1 MTDNAPKPV
10 GRAAARKGR
19 RFPIIWTIPVVALAI
34 GAWLAWDTMRKR
46 GPTIVI
52 SFEDAEGLQVGQ
64 SQLKFKDITLG
75 TVKSLNFAEDR
86 RKVIISITTTAQ
98 AEPFL
103 TRGTEFWVVK
113 PRLFAG
119 SISGFSTLLSGA
131 YIGMLP
137 GPATEPAE
145 RTYIGR
151 EEPPVLDA
159 DVPGR
164 TFLLK
169 TDAIGSVSLG
179 SPVFYRGLSVGEV
192 LGWDIGDLA
201 KSVTIHAF
209 VRSPYDTYVHDQ
221 TRFWNASGVAVKL
234 GAGGVELQVE
244 SLRALLLGGVA
255 FETPETAPPS
265 QVSAADHEFPLFPN
279 QDAERNASYSR
290 KIPLLVYFP
299 SSVRGLGP
307 GSDVVMHGL
316 RVGRVTDV
324 RLSFDLAKDE
334 VLAPVRLEIEPER
347 VVGIGRQVVQDT
359 AVMVQ
364 TLVDKGLRATPQSGS
379 LITGE
384 MLVSLDIVPDAP
396 AAKVAIEDG
405 AFLFPT
411 SSSGGLASLQ
421 ASAGDLLRNVNAIPF
436 GSIGDG
442 LNVMVKN
449 MSTLTSAPQLQQS
462 LTALAATLAEAQAVM
477 KSLDTQMGPALKQ
490 LPEIAT
496 SLQVMLKQSNQLM
509 RSVDAGYGDNT
520 QFHRDL
526 DRLMAQLNDAV
537 HSFQALA
544 DLLTQHPEALVRGR
558 SGITPWQASTAF
570 GLSWRSVWS
579 WPPRPVRPLIQICT
593 RSPPY
598 RDPNS
603 TAARASLPCAGSA
616 SQNICNVARSF
627 VRRRITVST

>member
-209 VRSPYDTYVHDQ
+209 VRS
-221 TRFWNASGVAVKL
+221 
-234 GAGGVELQVE
+234 
-244 SLRALLLGGVA
+244 
-255 FETPETAPPS
+255 
-265 QVSAADHEFPLFPN
+265 
-279 QDAERNASYSR
+279 
-290 KIPLLVYFP
+290 
-299 SSVRGLGP
+299 
-307 GSDVVMHGL
+307 
-316 RVGRVTDV
+316 
-324 RLSFDLAKDE
+324 
-334 VLAPVRLEIEPER
+334 
-347 VVGIGRQVVQDT
+347 
-359 AVMVQ
+359 
-364 TLVDKGLRATPQSGS
+364 
-379 LITGE
+379 
-384 MLVSLDIVPDAP
+384 
-396 AAKVAIEDG
+396 
-405 AFLFPT
+405 
-411 SSSGGLASLQ
+411 
-421 ASAGDLLRNVNAIPF
+421 
-436 GSIGDG
+436 
-442 LNVMVKN
+442 
-449 MSTLTSAPQLQQS
+449 
-462 LTALAATLAEAQAVM
+462 
-477 KSLDTQMGPALKQ
+477 
-490 LPEIAT
+490 
-496 SLQVMLKQSNQLM
+496 
-509 RSVDAGYGDNT
+509 
-520 QFHRDL
+520 
-526 DRLMAQLNDAV
+526 
-537 HSFQALA
+537 
-544 DLLTQHPEALVRGR
+544 
-558 SGITPWQASTAF
+558 
-570 GLSWRSVWS
+570 
-579 WPPRPVRPLIQICT
+579 
-593 RSPPY
+593 
-598 RDPNS
+598 
-603 TAARASLPCAGSA
+603 
-616 SQNICNVARSF
+616 
-627 VRRRITVST
+627 